1 MRKEFEYRGV
11 VIPTTPN
18 TLVVEDK
25 KSTKNIKEDFEYTST
40 EAVSDDIT
48 PEPGPDMGVAN
59 LLITL
64 INGEWDTIKDYN
76 DFIATI
82 SAEGGYDD
90 MLAAIQDIVSE
101 ENIHV
106 GQLQKLLQQ
115 ISPDALKIAQGE
127 QEAQEQI
134 NGEDGADKIE
144 EPVKPE

>member
-25 KSTKNIKEDFEYTST
+25 KSIKNIKEDFEYTST
-40 EAVSDDIT
+40 EVVSDDIT